1 MIYLHRNSA
10 FIKTYLKTQESKK
23 KNKNKNKKTKTS
35 KSPRVCNR
43 RKKGTIKKGQLG
55 AGEMVQSVRALAA
68 L

>member
-1 MIYLHRNSA
+1 VFHI
-10 FIKTYLKTQESKK
+10 K